1 VPLSLIT
8 VPRRRLLLLALPLLI
23 AFSLLFL
30 IRQIT
35 QRIILFESILLSI
48 LLTVVLVFSYFALE
62 CKREISQF
70 SYEKFLSVF
79 VSLLLFYSISF
90 STVLNTDRSKS
101 LYVLSWVH
109 DLGPITEKN
118 LSQKIRMKYGEYDS
132 SYIQQRII
140 EHKSRGVFVERN
152 GLIQTSSLGNAYWY
166 VANKI
171 AGMFKLSGWYS
182 AKIEK

>member
-1 VPLSLIT
+1 MP
-8 VPRRRLLLLALPLLI
+8 LLASIL
-23 AFSLLFL
+23 FLFL

-35 QRIILFESILLSI
+35 QTIILFESILISI
-48 LLTVVLVFSYFALE
+48 LLTVLLAISFYFIQQ
-62 CKREISQF
+62 KRGIIKF
-70 SYEKFLSVF
+70 DYETLLSLF
-79 VSLLLFYSISF
+79 VSVLLFYSISF
-90 STVLNTDRSKS
+90 STIMNTDRSKS

-118 LSQKIRMKYGEYDS
+118 LAQKIRIKYGEYDS
-132 SYIQQRII
+132 SYIQQRIT

-152 GLIQTSSLGNAYWY
+152 GFIQTSTLGNVYWY

-171 AGMFKLSGWYS
+171 AGIFKLSGWYS